1 MTTIRKALVGERAMS
16 ARISA
21 APVLRG
27 EARIRRAEAA
37 QWLLRAADSPSAAAM
52 EWQRH
57 GVAVLTAGRQWDA
70 VRAPYSAIGR
80 EFGRDTSPEVLRR
93 RLTELGVAG
102 AVFCDSHRPHVYF
115 LVPPGTDR
123 HWPADA
129 GEAQCLGGTPPYV
142 RLVAVPRL
150 DIVSLPGV
158 FWLTPP
164 DTGEPRL
171 VDPEHLVQVLH
182 ASAAE
187 PTGTAGPAQ
196 LHEDPRTATPV
207 RDRVQDSGS
216 PR

>member
-16 ARISA
+16 ARIPA

-27 EARIRRAEAA
+27 EARVRRAEAA

-57 GVAVLTAGRQWDA
+57 GVAVLPAGRQWDA
-70 VRAPYSAIGR
+70 VRAPYTAIDR
-80 EFGRDTSPEVLRR
+80 EFDRGTAPVELLRR
-93 RLTELGVAG
+93 LETLGVAG
-102 AVFCDSHRPHVYF
+102 PVFCDSHRPYVYF

-142 RLVAVPRL
+142 RHVVVPRP
-150 DIVSLPGV
+150 DILLPPL

-171 VDPEHLVQVLH
+171 VDAEHLYQVLH
-182 ASAAE
+182 TSAAE
-187 PTGTAGPAQ
+187 PDQ